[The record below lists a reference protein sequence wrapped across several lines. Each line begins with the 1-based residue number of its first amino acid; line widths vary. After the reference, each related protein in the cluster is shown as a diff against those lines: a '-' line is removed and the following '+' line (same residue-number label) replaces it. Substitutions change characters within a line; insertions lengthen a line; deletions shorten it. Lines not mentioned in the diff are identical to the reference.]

1 MKTKLKINDFI
12 ELDSGKISCHAL
24 ASDSVTVK
32 ILGVQGK
39 VFVTYIE
46 FIDRDAYFA
55 RIGEDLKMQN
65 IDEDFNIS
73 KIEERPDGKIV
84 IHSEQLN
91 TLKKAVKFTNKT
103 LFY

>member
-1 MKTKLKINDFI
+1 MNNLKIKDFI
-12 ELDSGKISCHAL
+12 QLSSGKISCHAL
-24 ASDSVTVK
+24 TSESITVK

-55 RIGEDLKMQN
+55 RIDEDLKMQN

-73 KIEERPDGKIV
+73 KIEERQGGKIV
-84 IHSEQLN
+84 IHSEQLE
-91 TLKKAVKFTNKT
+91 TLKKSVDFINKI
-103 LFY
+103 LF